1 MQDTRTMSHDWTPAV
16 RGGVELR
23 RDLFESFLGAPYQ
36 NPSKVVGRE
45 SVGLSSTPKLGQKRF
60 VQK

>member
-1 MQDTRTMSHDWTPAV
+1 MSHDWTPAV